1 MLKVLKNLKKSFW
14 SVVIIVV
21 LLCVQAAADLALPDY
36 TSKIVN
42 VGIQAGGIETLVPK
56 FISKE
61 DMEFIF
67 ILTNQNKEILN
78 NYTLL
83 GSSLSK
89 EQKKTIEEYYGKD
102 YTIEP
107 NSVYMLDEIEEEKE
121 QELAKLLSTPLM
133 ELNTIKDEEMS
144 NKIKEQMTSNMP
156 EAQKQMII
164 SQSLIDI
171 IKNMPQGQR
180 KSLLEQYT
188 KQVDEMSDSIKE
200 QATVV
205 TIKQMYKDLGVDTDK
220 LQNNYI
226 LLSGIQMLGVALI
239 SMTSAV
245 LIILFSA
252 RVAAKLGQ
260 TLRNRV
266 FKKVLS
272 FSNKELSEF
281 STASLITRS
290 TNDIQQ
296 IQQLITMLFRVV
308 VYAPIMGIGGF
319 IKVLTNSDNSMA
331 WIVGVAILAI
341 LFIVGTLFFITM
353 PKFKRLQDLTDKLN
367 LVSREILTGL
377 PVIRAFNKEKRE
389 EGRFDEA
396 NQELM
401 KTNIFVNRA
410 MSMMMPMLMF
420 VMNSMMILI
429 IWVGGHGV
437 DQGIIQV
444 GNMMAFIQY
453 MMQILISFLM
463 ISMISI
469 MLPRASVSAN
479 RIMDVIETDPSIK
492 EKRQPKEF
500 DPNKKGLVEFKN
512 VCFRYPDADTEIL
525 EDINFTAKPGE
536 TTAIIGSTGS
546 GKSTIVNLLPRFYD
560 VTGGELLIDGVNIKD
575 VSIKKLRDIIGFVPQ
590 KGILFSGTI
599 ESNIKYADETMSD
612 EQMIQAAEIA
622 QATEFIE
629 TKEKKYKDDISQ
641 GGSNVSGGQK
651 QRLSIARAIAK
662 DPEIFVFD
670 DSFSALDFK
679 TDSALREALAQKTE
693 NKTVIIVAQR
703 ISTILNANQ
712 IIVLDEGKVVGIGT
726 HEELMKDNETYRQ
739 IALSQLSE
747 EELSGNKMIENNKNN
762 NECEEKQ
769 NKQSDKEHK
778 IEENKEAKGKEE

>member
-171 IKNMPQGQR
+171 IKNMPQEQR